1 MFKNLKID
9 PELEEHRWANSFDA
23 VSSRSD
29 GEPSCGEEENPLLLY
44 LCEIGRFSLLTGE
57 DEAELAG
64 SIQECQENLVRLF
77 MEIPV
82 PLKEV
87 DELKRTIRGDRKGRE
102 NLVKF
107 NADLIQ
113 QILFRLREIDAG
125 FRKDESIKEILDQIY
140 RVEMRLHD
148 ALDKMVRS
156 NLRLVV
162 SVAKKYLNRGLPLA
176 DLIQEG
182 NMGLL
187 KAVARFEPGKGV
199 RFGTYA
205 TWWIRQAIQRGI
217 EEKARTI
224 RIPVHMLSALNR
236 YRRVMTSSKD
246 PGNVPPSQIMKNARV
261 SRRQLEVLKIHIEEP
276 VPLETPMRDEAGSVI
291 DTVPDRGIQSPWE
304 VVMQK
309 ELSEKLRKALKTLSP
324 KEEAVL
330 RRRFGMDSGRT
341 HTLEEISRQLDIS
354 RERVRQIEKRALEK
368 LKNAAGEKDLKNLRD
383 SSAHRLFE

>member
-1 MFKNLKID
+1 MFNNLKID
-9 PELEEHRWANSFDA
+9 PELEEHRWANSPDA
-23 VSSRSD
+23 VSFRSD
-29 GEPSCGEEENPLLLY
+29 EEPGCGEEENPLLLY
-44 LCEIGRFSLLTGE
+44 LYEIYRFPLLTAK

-64 SIQECQENLVRLF
+64 RIQECQENLVRLF

-87 DELKRTIRGDRKGRE
+87 DELKRRIRSDRKGKE
-102 NLVKF
+102 KLAKF

-113 QILFRLREIDAG
+113 QILFRLRGIDSG
-125 FRKDESIKEILDQIY
+125 LRKEESMEELMDQIY
-140 RVEMRLHD
+140 RVEMRLRD
-148 ALDKMVRS
+148 ALDNMVRS
-156 NLRLVV
+156 YLRLVV
-162 SVAKKYLNRGLPLA
+162 SMAKKYVNRGLLLA

-199 RFGTYA
+199 RFSTYA
-205 TWWIRQAIQRGI
+205 SWWIRQAFQRGI
-217 EEKARTI
+217 EEKGRTI
-224 RIPVHMLSALNR
+224 RIPVHMLRALNR
-236 YRRVMTSSKD
+236 YHRTMTSSKD
-246 PGNVPPSQIMKNARV
+246 PGNLPPSQVMKKAKV
-261 SRRQLEVLKIHIEEP
+261 SRRQLEVLKNHIEEP
-276 VPLETPMRDEAGSVI
+276 VSLETPMRDEARSFI

-309 ELSEKLRKALKTLSP
+309 EFSQKLRKALKMLSP
-324 KEEAVL
+324 KEEGVL
-330 RRRFGMDSGRT
+330 RRRFGMDNGRT
-341 HTLEEISRQLDIS
+341 HTLEEIGMQLDIS